1 MKKFRHFFLTSAL
14 LLCTGFAFAQV
25 NCDPWITAIYKQL
38 YNRQP
43 SSAECNIQNYNNGS
57 WSNYQQLT
65 DYIKNYQSSRSGAK
79 LSPSMVTGDPWIME
93 IYQKL
98 YGRRPNSFEL
108 NIKMYNNGSWSSY
121 EQLSGYIQQFQK
133 SLSDQGVS
141 LETALLNE
149 TYNLVAIK
157 KDGKYI
163 AANIL
168 ENKGGSVV
176 ASGGGNVIAAGG
188 GNVIAAGGGNV
199 VSAGGGNVVAA
210 GGGNVIAA
218 GGMNLR
224 GYRVSSTNGQVQF
237 LVSADLLG
245 ASFSSGYSVQSGS
258 NLQIKTSGSGS
269 IIFK

>member
-1 MKKFRHFFLTSAL
+1 MKKSRHFIFTAAFLL
-14 LLCTGFAFAQV
+14 FTGFAFAQA

-65 DYIKNYQSSRSGAK
+65 DYIKNYQSSRSGTK

-93 IYQKL
+93 IYQKS

-133 SLSDQGVS
+133 SLSDQGIVI
-141 LETALLNE
+141 ETGMIDE
-149 TYNLVAIK
+149 KYNLVAVK
-157 KDGKYI
+157 KDGEYI
-163 AANIL
+163 AAVML
-168 ENKGGSVV
+168 ENKGGNVV
-176 ASGGGNVIAAGG
+176 AGGGGNIIAASGGNVIAAGGGNVIAAGG

-199 VSAGGGNVVAA
+199 
-210 GGGNVIAA
+210 IAA

-224 GYRVSSTNGQVQF
+224 NYRVNSTAGQARF
-237 LVSADLLG
+237 SVSPSLLG